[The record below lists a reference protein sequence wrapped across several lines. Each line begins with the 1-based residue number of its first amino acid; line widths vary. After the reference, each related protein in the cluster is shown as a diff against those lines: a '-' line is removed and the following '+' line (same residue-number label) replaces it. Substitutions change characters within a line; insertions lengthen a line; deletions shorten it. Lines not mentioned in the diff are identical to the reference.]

1 MSLSCIII
9 SRALLVHRSL
19 LRVVS
24 VFSGLVWSPSI
35 ICLNVLCVILCRES
49 QRTVLQS
56 ASWRGCEYS
65 TWSDSCVFM
74 FNISSTEPVGVRN
87 TLFFFTVKYCYI
99 TMYYMASAICFTDI
113 SYAAWKRTRKPFFI
127 NVIIPNGFLLFCWAI
142 MDLTAG
148 QNPAAL
154 YRQNGSRENIWSLV
168 KRSHLV
174 TCQKWKWLSL
184 HSRKL
189 IYSSLMMLNKL
200 YGVCMI

>member
-9 SRALLVHRSL
+9 SRALLVHWSL

-24 VFSGLVWSPSI
+24 VFSGLVWIPSI
-35 ICLNVLCVILCRES
+35 ICCLNVLCVILCRES
-49 QRTVLQS
+49 QRTVLLS
-56 ASWRGCEYS
+56 ASWRG
-65 TWSDSCVFM
+65 
-74 FNISSTEPVGVRN
+74 
-87 TLFFFTVKYCYI
+87 
-99 TMYYMASAICFTDI
+99 SAICFTDI
-113 SYAAWKRTRKPFFI
+113 SYAAWKRTRKTFFHECHYTKWVS
-127 NVIIPNGFLLFCWAI
+127 VILLSNNGFNSGTESCSPLQAKWE
-142 MDLTAG
+142 
-148 QNPAAL
+148 
-154 YRQNGSRENIWSLV
+154 SRENIWSLV